1 MIARQSCH
9 ATKAAESMEGTMI
22 CSPGALGVALTLAVA
37 IGSGAEPVL
46 AQVVTPT
53 LPGRIPS
60 FKVEALG
67 FKALDETGYDWLG
80 SDEIRVGFV
89 TPFEDITSRE
99 FGDVD
104 SGDTRTFNADE
115 SCIIPVG
122 EATGRQLGRLVGP
135 PSNWFCADLGRPGPL
150 TFEVVMAEQDVALF
164 GFENP
169 PTVLGPADDLI
180 GRKTLTFTP
189 EELLAAMS
197 TVGSTVEEN
206 VLLGPCVAPLVCP
219 DPFFFEPSPAEYR
232 VTLRLTRMPD
242 SLPPIDP
249 DPLSPGV
256 HHPAPAS

>member
-1 MIARQSCH
+1 MIY
-9 ATKAAESMEGTMI
+9 
-22 CSPGALGVALTLAVA
+22 SPGALGVALTLAVA
-37 IGSGAEPVL
+37 IGGRAEPALALAL

-53 LPGRIPS
+53 LPGKVPS
-60 FKVEALG
+60 FKVEAVG

-104 SGDTRTFNADE
+104 SGDSRTFNADE

-150 TFEVVMAEQDVALF
+150 TSEVVMAEQDVDLF

-189 EELLAAMS
+189 EELLAAMP

-219 DPFFFEPSPAEYR
+219 DRFFFEPSPAEYR

-249 DPLSPGV
+249 DPLSAGA
-256 HHPAPAS
+256 HHPAPTS